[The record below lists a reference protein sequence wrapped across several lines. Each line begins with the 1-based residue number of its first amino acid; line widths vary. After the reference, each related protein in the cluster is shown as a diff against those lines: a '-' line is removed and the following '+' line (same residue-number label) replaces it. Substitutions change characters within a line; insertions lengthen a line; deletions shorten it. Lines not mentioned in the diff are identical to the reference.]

1 MIKNKKRVRV
11 KKEKSCTLLKI
22 RMLIFYSIIIEKKD
36 VFKHVVE
43 LNYMS
48 FNSPKIFF
56 KRELFRPVIIS
67 WTW

>member
-22 RMLIFYSIIIEKKD
+22 RILIFYSIIIEKKD

-48 FNSPKIFF
+48 SNSPKIFF
-56 KRELFRPVIIS
+56 KREHFRSVIIS
-67 WTW
+67 RTW